1 MVAVNRSRV
10 ELAVRLLLEALG
22 EDPERP
28 ELRETPERVAE
39 AFADLLWG
47 RERDPREALQVLEE
61 PGAEGLVAVRDLPF
75 YSLCEHH
82 LLPFR
87 GKVHLAYLPREG
99 KIAGLGRLSLLVRM
113 VSRRL
118 QLQERMTREIA
129 DALTDALQPEGTL
142 VVVEAEHLCLEVKD
156 GRAAGTGVV
165 TAAARGLL
173 SAEPERSRAAALLFP
188 RRDLALFWQGSV

>member
-1 MVAVNRSRV
+1 VARSRL

-22 EDPERP
+22 EDPDRP
-28 ELRETPERVAE
+28 ELRETPERAAE
-39 AFADLLWG
+39 AFAEMLWG
-47 RERDPREALQVLEE
+47 RGQDPREALQVLEE

-87 GKVHLAYLPREG
+87 GRVHLAYLPREG
-99 KIAGLGRLSLLVRM
+99 RIAGLGRLSLLVRI

-118 QLQERMTREIA
+118 QLQERMTREMA
-129 DALTDALQPEGTL
+129 DALMDALQPEGVL

-156 GRAAGTGVV
+156 GQAAGAGVV

-173 SAEPERSRAAALLFP
+173 ATEPERSRAAALLFP
-188 RRDLALFWQGSV
+188 HRDLAFFWQGSV